1 MRIVNGYIHWSGIDV
16 YSFIAKDYC
25 IKRIKPED
33 MDALKKLA
41 RMAAEGRIRD
51 DDPIWHKV

>member
-25 IKRIKPED
+25 IKRIKQED

-41 RMAAEGRIRD
+41 RMTAAAKSFLINS
-51 DDPIWHKV
+51 